1 VPRLA
6 VSPELLA
13 PSATQRRGQPQRSR
27 SKWRSSSSAT
37 RFIQVNGVNLSDHC
51 SEITVE
57 STADK
62 VDLTAFGA
70 AGYRDYGQGFKD
82 ATITA
87 KFYQDY
93 AAASVHATLQPLYD
107 NGGTFAVYVKS
118 DAAVT
123 TSSTAP
129 RIELFTA
136 KMYGYNPLAGAVGDG
151 STMDVEFSNAGT
163 AGLTYGTTGSP

>member
-1 VPRLA
+1 VAKFILRN
-6 VSPELLA
+6 
-13 PSATQRRGQPQRSR
+13 G
-27 SKWRSSSSAT
+27 
-37 RFIQVNGVNLSDHC
+37 FIQVNGVNLSDHC

-93 AAASVHATLQPLYD
+93 AA
-107 NGGTFAVYVKS
+107 GGTFAVYVKA

>member
-1 VPRLA
+1 VAKFVLRNA
-6 VSPELLA
+6 
-13 PSATQRRGQPQRSR
+13 
-27 SKWRSSSSAT
+27 
-37 RFIQVNGVNLSDHC
+37 FIQVNGVNLSDHC
-51 SEITVE
+51 SEVTVE

-70 AGYRDYGQGFKD
+70 AGYRDFAQGFKD

-93 AAASVHATLQPLYD
+93 QAASVHATLQPLYD
-107 NGGTFAVYVKS
+107 AGGTFAVYVKS

-129 RIELFTA
+129 RIELVTA
-136 KMYGYNPLAGAVGDG
+136 KMYGYSPLAGAVGDG
-151 STMDVEFSNAGT
+151 SSMDVEFSNAGT